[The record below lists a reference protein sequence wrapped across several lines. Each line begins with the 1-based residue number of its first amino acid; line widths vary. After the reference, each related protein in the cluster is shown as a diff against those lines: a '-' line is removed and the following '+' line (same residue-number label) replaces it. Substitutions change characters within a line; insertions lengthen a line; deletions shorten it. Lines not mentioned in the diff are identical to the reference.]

1 MTPIA
6 DSSFLLIG
14 TVTSALG
21 VLLTVVVMAVVAFVQ
36 RTNKS
41 LSCWVTLDRLISIE
55 GEEGYEGKMR
65 VLYDD
70 VDVRSLYRVE
80 TKISNSGNRPIH
92 PNDFIEPIRLTFE
105 QPSKVLTA
113 AVTSQSPAEIGAN
126 INHTHQEITVHALL
140 LNPKDSF
147 SIRALIGDLEVEPA
161 VSGRIVGVKEIMKMP
176 ARAVVWIIRTAC
188 FATLIAII
196 GGVWTLLEASVF
208 AFAVSYAGFVL
219 MAAAL
224 VAWFFR
230 RRKDGV

>member
-1 MTPIA
+1 M
-6 DSSFLLIG
+6 
-14 TVTSALG
+14 
-21 VLLTVVVMAVVAFVQ
+21 
-36 RTNKS
+36 
-41 LSCWVTLDRLISIE
+41 
-55 GEEGYEGKMR
+55 
-65 VLYDD
+65 LYDD

-92 PNDFIEPIRLTFE
+92 PNEFIEPIRLTFE

-219 MAAAL
+219 MSAAPCRL
-224 VAWFFR
+224 VLSAAQGRSLKYPEISLLPKAFARLKFAFVSQLTAI
-230 RRKDGV
+230 GFIEQPAFHSQ